1 MTTYTI
7 ERLTHRNAG
16 IAREW
21 ALCRYYKV
29 ERTAH
34 DALPY
39 DKGSDLD
46 AAGKHI
52 SIKAS
57 AFTLMSGSLCEG
69 RDTFDGIWDLYAE
82 RVHSDTFAYIT
93 EDFRVYEMG
102 LDEFKQFGVR
112 GGAGADRQLDGF
124 GGRGSLGGR
133 SGFSGRGGFGGRS
146 GGGGSGGLA
155 AGGDAEREKGDSK
168 DDG

>member
-7 ERLTHRNAG
+7 ERMNHANAG

-34 DALPY
+34 DSSAY
-39 DKGSDLD
+39 DKASDLD

-57 AFTLMSGSLCEG
+57 AFTLMSGTLCEG
-69 RDTFDGIWDLYAE
+69 IEDFDGIWNLYE
-82 RVHSDTFAYIT
+82 SRVHSDTFAYIT
-93 EDFRVYEMG
+93 ADFTVYEMTLG
-102 LDEFKQFGVR
+102 EFKQFVYTFAR
-112 GGAGADRQLDGF
+112 TERESEKNGGAMKIRLRKESGKMLKWLADK
-124 GGRGSLGGR
+124 
-133 SGFSGRGGFGGRS
+133 
-146 GGGGSGGLA
+146 A
-155 AGGDAEREKGDSK
+155 TA
-168 DDG
+168 

>member
-7 ERLTHRNAG
+7 ERINHKNAG

-21 ALCRYYKV
+21 ALCRHYMV

-34 DALPY
+34 DSLAY

-57 AFTLMSGSLCEG
+57 AFTLMSGALCEG
-69 RDTFDGIWDLYAE
+69 LEDFDSIWNLYE
-82 RVHSDTFAYIT
+82 SRVHSDTFAYVT
-93 EDFRVYEMG
+93 ADFTVYEMNIA
-102 LDEFKQFGVR
+102 EFKKFVYMF
-112 GGAGADRQLDGF
+112 AHT
-124 GGRGSLGGR
+124 
-133 SGFSGRGGFGGRS
+133 
-146 GGGGSGGLA
+146 
-155 AGGDAEREKGDSK
+155 ERESEKNGGQVKIRLRKESAK
-168 DDG
+168 MLKWLTAMVAA

>member
-1 MTTYTI
+1 MITYTI
-7 ERLTHRNAG
+7 ERLNHKNAG

-21 ALCRYYKV
+21 ALCHYYKV

-34 DALPY
+34 DSLAY

-57 AFTLMSGSLCEG
+57 AFTLMCSNLCEG
-69 RDTFDGIWDLYAE
+69 REDFDGIWNLYAE

-93 EDFRVYEMG
+93 ADFTVYEMNLG
-102 LDEFKQFGVR
+102 EFKRFVY
-112 GGAGADRQLDGF
+112 AFAHT
-124 GGRGSLGGR
+124 
-133 SGFSGRGGFGGRS
+133 
-146 GGGGSGGLA
+146 
-155 AGGDAEREKGDSK
+155 ERESEKNGGQVKIRLRKESGKMLRWLADMAAS
-168 DDG
+168 

>member
-7 ERLTHRNAG
+7 ERMNHRNAG

-21 ALCRYYKV
+21 ALCRHYMV

-69 RDTFDGIWDLYAE
+69 IEDFDGIWNLYAE
-82 RVHSDTFAYIT
+82 RVHSDTFAYVT
-93 EDFRVYEMG
+93 ADFTVYEMNI
-102 LDEFKQFGVR
+102 DEFKCFVYAFAHTER
-112 GGAGADRQLDGF
+112 ESEKNGGALKIRLRKESGKMLKWLADK
-124 GGRGSLGGR
+124 
-133 SGFSGRGGFGGRS
+133 
-146 GGGGSGGLA
+146 A
-155 AGGDAEREKGDSK
+155 AA
-168 DDG
+168 

>member
-7 ERLTHRNAG
+7 EHLSHKNEG

-21 ALCRYYKV
+21 ALCRHYMV
-29 ERTAH
+29 ERTTH
-34 DALPY
+34 DNLAY

-46 AAGKHI
+46 TADGKHI

-69 RDTFDGIWDLYAE
+69 RDTFDGIWELYAE

-93 EDFRVYEMG
+93 ADFTVYEMN
-102 LDEFKQFGVR
+102 LDEFKCFVYTFAHTEHESEKN
-112 GGAGADRQLDGF
+112 GGALKIRLRKESGKMLKWLADKA
-124 GGRGSLGGR
+124 S
-133 SGFSGRGGFGGRS
+133 
-146 GGGGSGGLA
+146 A
-155 AGGDAEREKGDSK
+155 
-168 DDG
+168 

>member
-1 MTTYTI
+1 MNTFQI
-7 ERLTHRNAG
+7 DRIDHKNAG

-29 ERTAH
+29 ERAAH
-34 DALPY
+34 DSLAY

-69 RDTFDGIWDLYAE
+69 RDTFDGIWELYAE
-82 RVHSDTFAYIT
+82 RVHSDTFAYVT
-93 EDFRVYEMG
+93 ADFTVYEMNI
-102 LDEFKQFGVR
+102 DEFKCFVYTFAHTER
-112 GGAGADRQLDGF
+112 ESEKNGGALKIRLRKESGKMLKWLADK
-124 GGRGSLGGR
+124 
-133 SGFSGRGGFGGRS
+133 
-146 GGGGSGGLA
+146 A
-155 AGGDAEREKGDSK
+155 AA
-168 DDG
+168 

>member
-7 ERLTHRNAG
+7 ERISHKNAG

-21 ALCRYYKV
+21 ALCRHYMV

-34 DALPY
+34 DSLAY

-57 AFTLMSGSLCEG
+57 AFTLMSGALCEG
-69 RDTFDGIWDLYAE
+69 LEDFDSIWNLYE
-82 RVHSDTFAYIT
+82 SRVHSDTFAYIT
-93 EDFRVYEMG
+93 ADFTVYEMNIT
-102 LDEFKQFGVR
+102 EFKQFVYMFAR
-112 GGAGADRQLDGF
+112 T
-124 GGRGSLGGR
+124 
-133 SGFSGRGGFGGRS
+133 
-146 GGGGSGGLA
+146 
-155 AGGDAEREKGDSK
+155 ERESEKNGGQVKIRCRKESAK
-168 DDG
+168 MLKWLTAMVAA

>member
-7 ERLTHRNAG
+7 DHLTHANAG

-69 RDTFDGIWDLYAE
+69 RDTFDGIWELYAE
-82 RVHSDTFAYIT
+82 RVHSDTFAYVT
-93 EDFRVYEMG
+93 ADFTVYEMN
-102 LDEFKQFGVR
+102 LDEFKCFVYTFAHTER
-112 GGAGADRQLDGF
+112 ESEKNGGALKIRLRKESGKMLKWLADK
-124 GGRGSLGGR
+124 
-133 SGFSGRGGFGGRS
+133 
-146 GGGGSGGLA
+146 A
-155 AGGDAEREKGDSK
+155 AA
-168 DDG
+168 

>member
-7 ERLTHRNAG
+7 ERMNHQNAG

-21 ALCRYYKV
+21 ALCRHYMV

-46 AAGKHI
+46 TADGKHI

-69 RDTFDGIWDLYAE
+69 RDTFDGIWNLYAE
-82 RVHSDTFAYIT
+82 RVHSDTFAYVT
-93 EDFRVYEMG
+93 ADFTVYEMNI
-102 LDEFKQFGVR
+102 DEFKCFVYTF
-112 GGAGADRQLDGF
+112 AHT
-124 GGRGSLGGR
+124 
-133 SGFSGRGGFGGRS
+133 
-146 GGGGSGGLA
+146 
-155 AGGDAEREKGDSK
+155 ERESEKNGGQLKIRLRKESGKMLKWLADK
-168 DDG
+168 AAA

>member
-7 ERLTHRNAG
+7 ERIEHKNAG

-21 ALCRYYKV
+21 ALCHYYKV

-34 DALPY
+34 DSLSY

-57 AFTLMSGSLCEG
+57 AFTLMAGSLCEG
-69 RDTFDGIWDLYAE
+69 IEDFDGIWNLYAT
-82 RVHSDTFAYIT
+82 RVHSDTFAYVT
-93 EDFRVYEMG
+93 ADFTVYEMN
-102 LDEFKQFGVR
+102 LDEFKKFVYAFAHTER
-112 GGAGADRQLDGF
+112 ESEKNGGALKIRL
-124 GGRGSLGGR
+124 RKE
-133 SGFSGRGGFGGRS
+133 SGKMLKW
-146 GGGGSGGLA
+146 LA
-155 AGGDAEREKGDSK
+155 NMAAA
-168 DDG
+168 

>member
-57 AFTLMSGSLCEG
+57 AFTLMSGNLCEG
-69 RDTFDGIWDLYAE
+69 IEDFDGIWSLYE
-82 RVHSDTFAYIT
+82 SRVHSDTFAYIT
-93 EDFRVYEMG
+93 EDFKVYEMT
-102 LDEFKQFGVR
+102 LSEFKRFVYAFGR
-112 GGAGADRQLDGF
+112 TERESEKNGGAMKIRLRKESGKMLRWLADE
-124 GGRGSLGGR
+124 
-133 SGFSGRGGFGGRS
+133 
-146 GGGGSGGLA
+146 A
-155 AGGDAEREKGDSK
+155 AA
-168 DDG
+168 